1 MFTHQDIWTG
11 IDRLAS
17 SHGYSAS
24 GLAIKAGLDPTS
36 FNKSKRISPD
46 GKLRWPSTE
55 SLAKVLAATGATVSD
70 LADLID
76 SDIEASTNTGIPV
89 IGFAQAGD
97 AGYFDEE
104 GYPKGDAWD
113 VVELPMMN
121 VNTADTIFALKVN
134 GNSMEPLYRK
144 NDVLIVDPSDKIRKN
159 DRIIVKTSDGE
170 VMAKELKKKT
180 SESLTLMSL
189 NGDYEDR
196 NFSLNDI
203 VWMAKIVWVSQ

>member
-17 SHGYSAS
+17 SHGYSTS

-55 SLAKVLAATGATVSD
+55 SLSKVLAATGATVSD
-70 LADLID
+70 LAELID
-76 SDIEASTNTGIPV
+76 ADIDEMPKTGIPV

-97 AGYFDEE
+97 SGYFDEE

-121 VNTADTIFALKVN
+121 VNAADTVFALKVS

-144 NDVLIVDPSDKIRKN
+144 NDILIVDPADKIRKH

-180 SESLTLMSL
+180 AEWLTLTSL

-196 NFSLNDI
+196 TFHLNDI
-203 VWMAKIVWVSQ
+203 AWMAKIAWVSQ